1 MNFEYQLQASDE
13 KNFLKERHRKTN
25 LIYFILFALFYLA
38 INIPMMMKSF
48 WIFATIY
55 IIFVLLLGF
64 VLFLCNLFFTWLEL
78 KMRQKNRKEEY
89 ASYHF
94 SVTKRGITQSSGNFK
109 VEVLWKDIKKIK
121 IRKDYVFIEPK
132 KDSVAFLFQKKTL
145 KEDYNKLINLIKQYM
160 KIEK

>member
-13 KNFLKERHRKTN
+13 KKFLKERHRKTN

-38 INIPMMMKSF
+38 INIPMMVKSF

-160 KIEK
+160 KIEQ